1 MSSQEEKVKTLQ
13 RAQILSQQIRAL
25 EDRFQILQRRK
36 EELTHALKELKKAE
50 ERGETNVYQFL
61 GANIL
66 VKKNLGD
73 VKSELEEELTTIES
87 QLNLLKR
94 QIDIGKKE
102 LEKLLKKLGY
112 TPTGEKGVTGG

>member
-36 EELTHALKELKKAE
+36 EEL
-50 ERGETNVYQFL
+50 YQFL